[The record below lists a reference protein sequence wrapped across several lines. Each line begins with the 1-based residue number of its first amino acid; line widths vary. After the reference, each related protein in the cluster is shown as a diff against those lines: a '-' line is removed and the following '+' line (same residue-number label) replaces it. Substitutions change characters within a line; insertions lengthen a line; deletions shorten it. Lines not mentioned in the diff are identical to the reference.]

1 MALTTR
7 YLAPALLLIPTF
19 IGCAQDSKVTVAQQ
33 QPPADMQMRLPPGW
47 TEADMMAMM
56 DAATPGPMQ
65 AELAQRVGT
74 WKGTTN
80 SWMAPGA
87 PATVSECTM
96 VASPLLDGR
105 YLETKYTGDIPGMG
119 PFSGLGLTG
128 YDNGAQHFVSTW
140 LDTMST
146 GMMHGTGTRSADG
159 KTITWAFSY
168 YCPVRKGMASMREIE
183 TMVDPN
189 TMTLEMYGSDPK
201 SGVEFKMMRLEVKR
215 VN

>member
-1 MALTTR
+1 MTWSTR
-7 YLAPALLLIPTF
+7 SLIPSLLLIPAVF
-19 IGCAQDSKVTVAQQ
+19 GCARDTSVAVQQ
-33 QPPADMQMRLPPGW
+33 QAPPDAQAMELPPGW
-47 TEADMMAMM
+47 TEADMKAMM

-65 AELAQRVGT
+65 VELAQRVGT

-87 PATVSECTM
+87 PATVSECSM
-96 VASPLLDGR
+96 VASTLLDGH
-105 YLETKYTGDIPGMG
+105 YLKTEYSGDIPGMG
-119 PFSGLGLTG
+119 PFSGLGITG
-128 YDNGAQHFVSTW
+128 YDNGAQRFVSTW
-140 LDTMST
+140 MDTMST

-168 YCPVRKGMASMREIE
+168 YCPVRKGMAAMREVE

-201 SGVEFKMMRLEVKR
+201 SGVEFKMMQLEVKR
-215 VN
+215 VR